1 MTSKHYRKGYLL
13 ELKSRDEL
21 YRMGASLVV
30 RSSGSHTPID
40 LIAFFPDHKIM
51 VIQVKSSDE
60 TRVSK
65 FEQLALQHLKG
76 TYTVKPAIYILKNG
90 KYQFMEV

>member
-1 MTSKHYRKGYLL
+1 MTSKPYRKGYLL
-13 ELKSRDEL
+13 ELKARDEL
-21 YRMGASLVV
+21 YKMGANLVV

-51 VIQVKSSDE
+51 VIQVKTGDE
-60 TRVSK
+60 SKVSK
-65 FEQLALQHLKG
+65 FEQLTLQQLKG

-90 KYQFMEV
+90 KYQFIEL